1 MDKMKMHTPDLV
13 NKHIEQIAQLFP
25 NAVTE
30 TIKNGKTIRAID
42 FDVLRQEL
50 SDVEIEGNQER
61 YQFTWPDKRKS
72 ILLANAPI
80 AKTLRPC
87 RAKSVDFDT
96 TENIYIEGDNLDAL
110 KLLQETYLGKVK
122 MIYIDPPYNTGN
134 DFVYEDDYAQ
144 NTGEYLANSGQFD
157 EDGNRLVQNTDSNG
171 RFHTDWLNMIY
182 PRLKLA
188 KDLLSDDG
196 VIFISI
202 DDNEVVPLTF
212 LCDSIFG
219 EENHIETVIWKN
231 KYGAGAK
238 TVGFISVHEY
248 ILCYSKNPIKDL
260 TSELDVEGQSAYKKK
275 DEKFNIRGGYLT
287 QPLMTT
293 SLGDRPNLVY
303 DIKYNG
309 DIITPRKQWV
319 WSKERLESA
328 ISNNEVEFNKE
339 KSGIY
344 SVRAKKYLIDEN
356 GNMRRGKPL
365 SIMNGPFTQD
375 GTREIRQLF
384 GSEDIFKFSK
394 PSELIRY
401 FIAFSINGIIKK
413 DAVVL
418 DFFSGSATTAHAVMQ
433 LNAEDGGHRKF
444 IMVQLPEVCDEKSE
458 AFKAGYKNIC
468 DIGEERIRRAG
479 KKIKEDNP
487 LTTKDLDIGFRV
499 FDVDSTNMQDVYYT
513 PGEYKQSDINLFA
526 DNIKEDRTPE
536 DLLFQVM
543 LDLGILLSSKIE
555 VQTIGG
561 QKVFSVADGYLLACF
576 DEKITDST
584 ITEIAKKKPY
594 YAVFRDSSIENDS
607 VAANFE
613 QIFVAYSPSTV
624 RKVL

>member
-1 MDKMKMHTPDLV
+1 
-13 NKHIEQIAQLFP
+13 
-25 NAVTE
+25 
-30 TIKNGKTIRAID
+30 
-42 FDVLRQEL
+42 
-50 SDVEIEGNQER
+50 
-61 YQFTWPDKRKS
+61 
-72 ILLANAPI
+72 
-80 AKTLRPC
+80 
-87 RAKSVDFDT
+87 
-96 TENIYIEGDNLDAL
+96 
-110 KLLQETYLGKVK
+110 
-122 MIYIDPPYNTGN
+122 
-134 DFVYEDDYAQ
+134 
-144 NTGEYLANSGQFD
+144 
-157 EDGNRLVQNTDSNG
+157 
-171 RFHTDWLNMIY
+171 
-182 PRLKLA
+182 
-188 KDLLSDDG
+188 LSDDG

-202 DDNEVVPLTF
+202 DDHEIAPLTT

-248 ILCYSKNPIKDL
+248 VLCYSKNPIKDL

-275 DEKFNIRGGYLT
+275 DEKFNVRGGYLT

-303 DIKYNG
+303 DIEYNG

-328 ISNNEVEFNKE
+328 IYNNEVEFNKE
-339 KSGIY
+339 KDGIY

-401 FIAFSINGIIKK
+401 FIAFSINGMIKK

-499 FDVDSTNMQDVYYT
+499 FNVDSTNMKDVYYT
-513 PGEYKQSDINLFA
+513 PGEYRQDDMFAFA
-526 DNIKEDRTPE
+526 DNIKEDRTSE

-576 DEKITDST
+576 DEEITDST

-594 YAVFRDSSIENDS
+594 YAIFRDSSIENDS

-613 QIFVAYSPSTV
+613 QIFAAYSPSTV

>member
-1 MDKMKMHTPDLV
+1 M
-13 NKHIEQIAQLFP
+13 
-25 NAVTE
+25 
-30 TIKNGKTIRAID
+30 
-42 FDVLRQEL
+42 
-50 SDVEIEGNQER
+50 
-61 YQFTWPDKRKS
+61 
-72 ILLANAPI
+72 
-80 AKTLRPC
+80 
-87 RAKSVDFDT
+87 
-96 TENIYIEGDNLDAL
+96 
-110 KLLQETYLGKVK
+110 
-122 MIYIDPPYNTGN
+122 
-134 DFVYEDDYAQ
+134 YEDDYAQ
-144 NTGEYLANSGQFD
+144 NTDEYLANSGQFD

-188 KDLLSDDG
+188 KDLLTNNG

-202 DDNEVVPLTF
+202 DDNEFFNLKKA
-212 LCDSIFG
+212 CDEVFGSSNYVCQLAVQLNPRGRNLDIF
-219 EENHIETVIWKN
+219 V
-231 KYGAGAK
+231 AK
-238 TVGFISVHEY
+238 TFESVLVYAKNYNEISSIVGIEKEGKMVDEYNKEDSVGKYRE
-248 ILCYSKNPIKDL
+248 IGLRNRNQSFNPQTRPNLYYPLYVNPQTNQVSTTKSMDFCDTVWPDAPDGTKTCWTWMKTKVELENDLIIAVLSGAEWRIFRKDYLIKDGKKSTTLAKTLWTDSTINNDYGKKAIKDL
-260 TSELDVEGQSAYKKK
+260 
-275 DEKFNIRGGYLT
+275 
-287 QPLMTT
+287 
-293 SLGDRPNLVY
+293 
-303 DIKYNG
+303 
-309 DIITPRKQWV
+309 
-319 WSKERLESA
+319 
-328 ISNNEVEFNKE
+328 
-339 KSGIY
+339 
-344 SVRAKKYLIDEN
+344 
-356 GNMRRGKPL
+356 
-365 SIMNGPFTQD
+365 
-375 GTREIRQLF
+375 F
-384 GSEDIFKFSK
+384 GSNIMSFPKSTDF
-394 PSELIRY
+394 
-401 FIAFSINGIIKK
+401 IKK
-413 DAVVL
+413 MIQIGGAHPNAIVM

-433 LNAEDGGHRKF
+433 LNTEDGGQRKF

-499 FDVDSTNMQDVYYT
+499 FDVDSTNMKEVYYT
-513 PGEYKQSDINLFA
+513 PREYRQDDMFAFA

-555 VQTIGG
+555 VQTIGD

-613 QIFVAYSPSTV
+613 QIFAAYSPSTV